1 MTADMSSAM
10 SSAMSSPTKS
20 EFDEKETGQ
29 AGLGLGLDEDKEY
42 VDKEKNSSEPSSP
55 SPQVQVLLKDDP
67 HAHAHAQID
76 NTPLE
81 HGHEPLPP
89 AAEAVVDPI
98 LRSAL
103 ATEIENGE
111 PATGI
116 VLSPIRQ
123 TLLCAAMTLTYF
135 IGVSGLGRDLVS
147 RPSSRSSLS
156 SLSSVSSLTRISP
169 PRERLSSSS
178 SRPCPRT
185 WACPLLPLNG

>member
-20 EFDEKETGQ
+20 EFDEKTTGQ
-29 AGLGLGLDEDKEY
+29 AGLAFDEGKDH
-42 VDKEKNSSEPSSP
+42 VDKEKTSSEPSSP
-55 SPQVQVLLKDDP
+55 SPQLQVLLKDDP
-67 HAHAHAQID
+67 HAHAHAPLD
-76 NTPLE
+76 STPLE

-147 RPSSRSSLS
+147 PLSSLS
-156 SLSSVSSLTRISP
+156 SLTRTSP

-178 SRPCPRT
+178 SRPCQRI

>member
-1 MTADMSSAM
+1 M

-20 EFDEKETGQ
+20 EFDEKTTGQ
-29 AGLGLGLDEDKEY
+29 AGLAFDEEKDH
-42 VDKEKNSSEPSSP
+42 VDKEKTSSEPSSP
-55 SPQVQVLLKDDP
+55 SPQLQVLLKDDP
-67 HAHAHAQID
+67 HAHAHAHAPLD

-98 LRSAL
+98 LRTAL

-111 PATGI
+111 PAAGI

-135 IGVSGLGRDLVS
+135 IGSASGASVIFIIPAMSRDLGVS
-147 RPSSRSSLS
+147 TLAAQWVASAQSLA
-156 SLSSVSSLTRISP
+156 
-169 PRERLSSSS
+169 
-178 SRPCPRT
+178 
-185 WACPLLPLNG
+185 WGW